1 MYRITIV
8 QSPPPKTNNL
18 NDKLQWFGGSLGL
31 FGLRDKDKSQFRI
44 FIALL
49 KRARR
54 GQPISSDELAIEL
67 HLSRG
72 TVIHHINKLI
82 EAGIVVTHEN
92 RYFLRVAELTQ
103 LVYEMKKDLE
113 ESLEVLQD
121 VASEIDALL
130 KS

>member
-8 QSPPPKTNNL
+8 QSPPPASDNL

-49 KRARR
+49 KRSRL
-54 GQPISSDELAIEL
+54 GSPISSDELAEEL

-82 EAGIVVTHEN
+82 EAGIVVAHEN
-92 RYFLRVAELTQ
+92 RYFLRVAELSQ
-103 LVYEMKKDLE
+103 LVLEMKRDLE
-113 ESLEVLQD
+113 ESMESLQEV
-121 VASEIDALL
+121 AGEIDALL